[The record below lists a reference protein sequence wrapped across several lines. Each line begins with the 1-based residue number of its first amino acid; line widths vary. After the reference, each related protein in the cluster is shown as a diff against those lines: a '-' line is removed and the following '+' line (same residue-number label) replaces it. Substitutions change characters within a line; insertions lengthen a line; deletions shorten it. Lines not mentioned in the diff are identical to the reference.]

1 MELLSIESNFLSLS
15 NVKDKLNLVEI
26 KRVQK
31 SISNAHKTKFNHTLK
46 MSGLIT
52 EAVKFFESTEGM
64 ELFAE
69 EGIQWS
75 KAEFGSKVFGYQK
88 SFFYKMLK
96 AGNLDSRILEAFNS
110 KCDSIGDDANRS
122 LAGLLDF
129 SRTID
134 LDNLD
139 VSEDATEEEI
149 ANAET
154 EAIESASV
162 ESERINYTFVMTYKN
177 PTGANLSIRIDD
189 QGNVA
194 GNNFEE
200 IANAITFLQNA
211 VNNNQ

>member
-1 MELLSIESNFLSLS
+1 MLL
-15 NVKDKLNLVEI
+15 
-26 KRVQK
+26 
-31 SISNAHKTKFNHTLK
+31 
-46 MSGLIT
+46 
-52 EAVKFFESTEGM
+52 
-64 ELFAE
+64 
-69 EGIQWS
+69 
-75 KAEFGSKVFGYQK
+75 
-88 SFFYKMLK
+88 
-96 AGNLDSRILEAFNS
+96 
-110 KCDSIGDDANRS
+110 
-122 LAGLLDF
+122 

-149 ANAET
+149 ATAET

>member
-149 ANAET
+149 ATAET